1 MAAFCRL
8 LLIAFVI
15 LASTA
20 AADRAAE
27 NPPIVVELFTSQG
40 CNSCPPA
47 DAFLGELNQ
56 RPDVLALAFHVDYW
70 NYIGW
75 VDPFA
80 KPWSAQRQRS
90 YQKSLNERFVY
101 TPQMVVA
108 GTAQGVGA
116 ERGTIDG
123 LIRSAAATPR
133 PHPSLALRWRSDGAL
148 LVDVGDGASPPDEP
162 ATLWLVGFDQP
173 HTTKVLRGE
182 NEGATLTDYQ
192 AVRSYKRIGAWPGWA
207 LEFVVPAADAKNLGN
222 GGVAVLLQAE
232 GTGPILNAARI
243 ALP

>member
-1 MAAFCRL
+1 MLAFCRL
-8 LLIAFVI
+8 LVVAFAI

-20 AADRAAE
+20 AADRAADQ
-27 NPPIVVELFTSQG
+27 PPTVVELYTSQG
-40 CNSCPPA
+40 CSSCPPA
-47 DAFLGELNQ
+47 DAFLGELNK
-56 RPDVLALAFHVDYW
+56 RPDLLALAFHVDYW

-101 TPQMVVA
+101 TPQMVV
-108 GTAQGVGA
+108 GGMAQGVGA
-116 ERGTIDG
+116 ERDTIER
-123 LIRSAAATPR
+123 LIRSAEATPR
-133 PHPSLALRWRSDGAL
+133 QRPSLALRWRADGAL
-148 LVDVGDGASPPDEP
+148 LVDVGDGQSPPKEP

-182 NEGATLTDYQ
+182 NEGTMATDYQ

-207 LEFVVPAADAKNLGN
+207 LELVVPAADARNLGN

-232 GTGPILNAARI
+232 STGPILNAARI